1 MAPSILQAET
11 LVAGPDATVELLA
24 DHPSL
29 AVSAARFA
37 PGAAPEPPPHVHAA
51 HTEAFLVIDGTLSLV
66 LGSEERVAGAGTVVV
81 VPPGVT
87 HTFRADGEVRFLDI
101 HTPSTGYGSFVRALS
116 AAKNENELA
125 RARATFDQ
133 QAPPAGGSADAS
145 AVVVVCTRGAD
156 GPDGEAITDRPG
168 RRVTLLADTEHLT
181 LTDFDYGPG
190 QRGASPHVHHDHSD
204 AFLVVEGELE
214 ITFEDGPLRAPAGT
228 FVLIPPGVIH
238 SFDNSSDA
246 AARFLNIHAPSC
258 GFGDYLRGQ
267 NPGFDQHEPP
277 ASGGLDP
284 GNAVIVAFG
293 ASA

>member
-1 MAPSILQAET
+1 MAPSIQQAET
-11 LVAGPDATVELLA
+11 LATGPDVTVELLA

-29 AVSAARFA
+29 AVSTARFA
-37 PGAAPEPPPHVHAA
+37 PGAGPPPPPHVHAA
-51 HTEAFLVIDGTLSLV
+51 HAEAFLVLEGTLHLV

-81 VPPGVT
+81 VPPGVS
-87 HTFRADGEVRFLDI
+87 HTFRADDPVRFLDI

-116 AAKNENELA
+116 AARDENELA
-125 RARATFDQ
+125 RARAAFDQ
-133 QAPPAGGSADAS
+133 QALPNGGADAS
-145 AVVVVCTRGAD
+145 AVVVVRTGGA
-156 GPDGEAITDRPG
+156 DGEAITDRPG

-181 LTDFDYGPG
+181 LTEFDYGPG

-228 FVLIPPGVIH
+228 FVLIPPDVVH

-246 AARFLNIHAPSC
+246 AVRFFNVHAPPC
-258 GFGDYLRGQ
+258 GFGDYLRGR

-277 ASGGLDP
+277 AGGGLDP
-284 GNAVIVAFG
+284 GDAVVVRAFAPG
-293 ASA
+293 A